1 MYKCGAD
8 FVIKYV
14 TFLDCYIYY
23 KIKLTENELF
33 KKSCRVAKGVNL
45 LSDYCY

>member
-8 FVIKYV
+8 FVIKYKSHFW
-14 TFLDCYIYY
+14 TATYI
-23 KIKLTENELF
+23 IKLNENELF
-33 KKSCRVAKGVNL
+33 KKSCRVGKGVNF